1 MQKGQAEALFP
12 LLEDVLK
19 GVWDWQEIDAI
30 GVGIGPGNFTGTRIA
45 VSAARGL
52 GLSLGIPVFGVST
65 FEIVRGWPGGRKLI
79 SLPAPRDQ
87 AYVQGFVNAD
97 PIGPPRLIDPAHTPT
112 DLQLSFGMEVHGH
125 RATDIAKE
133 FDAKGFDKEAEP
145 DPGLMAEMAEDRYL
159 TAKAWPA
166 PPAPLYVRPP
176 DAAPAS
182 DPPPVI
188 LP

>member
-12 LLEDVLK
+12 LLEEVLA
-19 GVWDWQEIDAI
+19 GVWSWSDVDAI
-30 GVGIGPGNFTGTRIA
+30 GVGVGPGNFTGIRIA

-52 GLSLGIPVFGVST
+52 GFSLSVPVFGVST

-79 SLPAPRDQ
+79 SLPAPREQ
-87 AYVQGFVNAD
+87 AYLQGF
-97 PIGPPRLIDPAHTPT
+97 IGSEAVSSPRLIDPASPPA
-112 DLQLSFGMEVHGH
+112 DLQLSFGMEVYGY
-125 RATDIAKE
+125 RAAEIAKT
-133 FDAKGFDKEAEP
+133 FDANGYDTDTGP
-145 DPGLMAEMAEDRYL
+145 NPGLMAEMAEFNYL
-159 TAKAWPA
+159 NAKAWPE
-166 PPAPLYVRPP
+166 PPAPLYARPP